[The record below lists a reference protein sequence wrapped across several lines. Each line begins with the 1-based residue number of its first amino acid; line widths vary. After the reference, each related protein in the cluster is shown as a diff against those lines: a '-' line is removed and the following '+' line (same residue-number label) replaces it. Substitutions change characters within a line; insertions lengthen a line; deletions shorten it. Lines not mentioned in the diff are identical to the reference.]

1 MKVVSRRGAIQLL
14 GRYRDVLT
22 RQQIKTLKGQ
32 TENDPEGCVKGLK
45 KLSFGRQI
53 NAQKRTMLPTRLQRY
68 NLFLDWQPLWDI
80 FLTTHT
86 ATSGKMEFYFAFII
100 YKLKQ
105 INTFSPF
112 LLYLCVADI
121 MQPATMTATL
131 PTTLQLHQ

>member
-1 MKVVSRRGAIQLL
+1 
-14 GRYRDVLT
+14 
-22 RQQIKTLKGQ
+22 
-32 TENDPEGCVKGLK
+32 
-45 KLSFGRQI
+45 
-53 NAQKRTMLPTRLQRY
+53 MLPTRLQRY

-112 LLYLCVADI
+112 LLYLCTADI
-121 MQPATMTATL
+121 MQPATRTTTL
-131 PTTLQLHQ
+131 PTTQQLHR

>member
-1 MKVVSRRGAIQLL
+1 
-14 GRYRDVLT
+14 
-22 RQQIKTLKGQ
+22 
-32 TENDPEGCVKGLK
+32 
-45 KLSFGRQI
+45 
-53 NAQKRTMLPTRLQRY
+53 
-68 NLFLDWQPLWDI
+68 
-80 FLTTHT
+80 
-86 ATSGKMEFYFAFII
+86 MEFYFTFII